1 MSKPVTAL
9 APLPAGAIAAAAVAL
24 VTGWPG
30 RPPLTQ
36 PALVAAALAVAAI
49 AVLLVV
55 RLAAA
60 ARRPAPMRPATT
72 GPVPRRGPIAHA
84 TPPPGPTSADRLAA

>member
-9 APLPAGAIAAAAVAL
+9 APLPAGAIAAAGVAL
-24 VTGWPG
+24 LIGWPG

-36 PALVAAALAVAAI
+36 PPLVAAALAVAAL
-49 AVLLVV
+49 AVLLVL

-60 ARRPAPMRPATT
+60 ARRPAPIPQATLAPA
-72 GPVPRRGPIAHA
+72 PHRAPIAHA
-84 TPPPGPTSADRLAA
+84 APTPVDRLAA

>member
-9 APLPAGAIAAAAVAL
+9 APLLAGATAAAGVAL
-24 VTGWPG
+24 VIGWPG

-36 PALVAAALAVAAI
+36 PPLLAAALAVAAI

-60 ARRPAPMRPATT
+60 ARRLAPTRPATT
-72 GPVPRRGPIAHA
+72 GAVPRPAPVAHA
-84 TPPPGPTSADRLAA
+84 APQHAPTPADRLAA

>member
-30 RPPLTQ
+30 RPPLTE
-36 PALVAAALAVAAI
+36 PALVAAALAVAA
-49 AVLLVV
+49 
-55 RLAAA
+55 
-60 ARRPAPMRPATT
+60 RRPAQTRPATT
-72 GPVPRRGPIAHA
+72 APVPRPAPVGHA
-84 TPPPGPTSADRLAA
+84 APQPSRPPANRLAA